1 MAGANETETKNDD
14 EGSDSGNDDEE
25 NDDETDDDGT
35 NDDGTNDDGTND
47 DGTNDDGTNDDGTND
62 DGTNDDGTND
72 DGKNDDGTN
81 DDGTNDDGTN
91 DDGTNDDGTN
101 DDGTNDDGTNDDGTN
116 ENETN
121 DNDETN
127 GDEENNGNST
137 NTTDDQPTKPK
148 PSKGKSKSSTTPAPK
163 ATAPTPIS
171 TVPTSISRVPAS
183 TLPAPTTSVAH
194 IPIGP
199 PARRTHISVDG
210 GGDYVMAEPEHEM
223 AMHPHGSI
231 PCQYIVHLI
240 YCYLFNL
247 GIDISNL
254 PVPQDQPPPNGSSR
268 SWGATSRGRS
278 HGNVHNI
285 GDNPGQPDIHDPL
298 PRGRVNL
305 SIVNQRPTTL
315 TIDNASSVIKV
326 TTSCYRSASPLLQQ
340 ISRSYSPVRSKSLY
354 MFQVQI

>member
-1 MAGANETETKNDD
+1 VEAGTTIAPPERPPRAPTTSSLPPPPSVSSTRPRTEREPEVSTNEDPANTAGANETETKNDD

-25 NDDETDDDGT
+25 NDNETDDDEM
-35 NDDGTNDDGTND
+35 D
-47 DGTNDDGTNDDGTND
+47 
-62 DGTNDDGTND
+62 
-72 DGKNDDGTN
+72 
-81 DDGTNDDGTN
+81 
-91 DDGTNDDGTN
+91 
-101 DDGTNDDGTNDDGTN
+101 DDGTN
-116 ENETN
+116 ENETH

-171 TVPTSISRVPAS
+171 TVPTSISRVPTS

-298 PRGRVNL
+298 PCGRVNL

>member
-1 MAGANETETKNDD
+1 LVCSVDAGTTIAPPERPPRAPTTSSLPPPPSVSSTRPRTEREPEVSTNEDPANTARANETETKNDD

-25 NDDETDDDGT
+25 NDDETD
-35 NDDGTNDDGTND
+35 NDETDN
-47 DGTNDDGTNDDGTND
+47 
-62 DGTNDDGTND
+62 
-72 DGKNDDGTN
+72 
-81 DDGTNDDGTN
+81 
-91 DDGTNDDGTN
+91 
-101 DDGTNDDGTNDDGTN
+101 DGTN

-285 GDNPGQPDIHDPL
+285 GDNPVQPDIHDPL

-305 SIVNQRPTTL
+305 SIVNPRPTTL

-326 TTSCYRSASPLLQQ
+326 TTSCYHSASPLLQQ